1 MYCRIVLRDLPRL
14 AYGRHCDIQDIWRL
28 KLQAQ
33 VDFLAEVKA
42 ALAKKGQAATPL

>member
-1 MYCRIVLRDLPRL
+1 MVDTV
-14 AYGRHCDIQDIWRL
+14 AVSHGIWRS

-42 ALAKKGQAATPL
+42 ALAKKG